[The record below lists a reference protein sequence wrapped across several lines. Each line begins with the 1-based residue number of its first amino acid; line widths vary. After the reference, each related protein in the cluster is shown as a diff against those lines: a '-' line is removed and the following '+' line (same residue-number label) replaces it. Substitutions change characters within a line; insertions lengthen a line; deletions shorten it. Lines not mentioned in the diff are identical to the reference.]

1 MTSRFSYICK
11 LWKAFFRTRP
21 SPPGDNKLFYS
32 PDDQAFSLNEPT
44 PLTSKLFLHQPQAC
58 NLLIAKTNLS
68 MEEAS
73 EVLDRNITK

>member
-1 MTSRFSYICK
+1 MISK
-11 LWKAFFRTRP
+11 PFFPT
-21 SPPGDNKLFYS
+21 
-32 PDDQAFSLNEPT
+32 T
-44 PLTSKLFLHQPQAC
+44 PLTSKLFLHQPQIC